1 MTFLLAAQISASS
14 TNGLS
19 LSLGLF
25 AYKSRAVNEHSLSSP
40 LLSETHDGSQ
50 QRSLYNSCPVT
61 LDSVSQYSTI
71 FCIPRDADCHDI
83 CCEDD
88 LSGQGFLLL

>member
-50 QRSLYNSCPVT
+50 QRSLFTTPARSLLIVYRNIARSFAYHVMLT
-61 LDSVSQYSTI
+61 AMISVVRTT
-71 FCIPRDADCHDI
+71 
-83 CCEDD
+83 
-88 LSGQGFLLL
+88 